1 MQTKCF
7 ILPPST
13 SLVANDGGYLDAHE
27 LLFAPRRQLL
37 DVTRGLTVPPWLLL
51 RRHHNPRDVN
61 IRPCGGYG
69 GDLNV
74 GASAE
79 LLPGLE
85 GRVLRALLVILGPDL
100 HVGAGVL
107 VDFAEGRVE
116 REDAKQV
123 DVAEG
128 GVLQEGHLLRQR
140 VSPRRKAHLDLMIPP
155 QDMPFSF

>member
-1 MQTKCF
+1 MLCDGWEGARREQAQNSCYLRSTLVQPRSF
-7 ILPPST
+7 YIGST
-13 SLVANDGGYLDAHE
+13 SWQGERLISIS
-27 LLFAPRRQLL
+27 RSQL
-37 DVTRGLTVPPWLLL
+37 T
-51 RRHHNPRDVN
+51 H
-61 IRPCGGYG
+61 PCGGYG

-116 REDAKQV
+116 RDERKE

-128 GVLQEGHLLRQR
+128 GVLQEGHFLRQR
-140 VSPRRKAHLDLMIPP
+140 VSPRRKAHLDLKQVNKSICTATA
-155 QDMPFSF
+155 SGVHLTT